1 MDVSNSFF
9 RHVRKKERPPTQ
21 TDQTS
26 TMVRR
31 RRRRLRFLWSSCC
44 CSASSRQHQ
53 ANDRGQDDANND
65 ALSRNVAAR
74 DHLDDNVG
82 IGIDSDN
89 DDNDN
94 QIDNDYGRLAL
105 QAGNS
110 ESHNH
115 TPRKEG
121 HGEGECAG
129 ENDRNA
135 SDDASLLPAYSS
147 ECESVASSLADE
159 RADLAAH
166 IGASEMRRRKRTTR
180 ARQRQRRALI
190 EAESQH
196 VKDDDTDDAEEDE
209 INYDKSEQKQDCARV
224 EPKRGDEQTTGE
236 SSGELVLPGVAQQ
249 SIAETD
255 EVALGRSVA
264 DACVALRSRTDGLER
279 KRVVLS
285 RHMSSLL
292 VFA

>member
-1 MDVSNSFF
+1 
-9 RHVRKKERPPTQ
+9 
-21 TDQTS
+21 
-26 TMVRR
+26 
-31 RRRRLRFLWSSCC
+31 
-44 CSASSRQHQ
+44 
-53 ANDRGQDDANND
+53 
-65 ALSRNVAAR
+65 LSRNVAAR

-94 QIDNDYGRLAL
+94 QIDIDYGRLAL

-196 VKDDDTDDAEEDE
+196 AKDDDDTDDAEEEDE
-209 INYDKSEQKQDCARV
+209 INCDKSEQTQECARV

-236 SSGELVLPGVAQQ
+236 SIGELVLSADVDKQ
-249 SIAETD
+249 SMAETD

-292 VFA
+292 DFAQKESSLDVQPVLDAISSQIRTDEEYVEQRIQPLLTRLKETLTDILSL